1 MKITR
6 RQLRRIIK
14 EEKAKLMEAR
24 PRPQYRPGQS
34 LDPEVESALDDIRA
48 LDPDPV
54 RQHHEASVALG
65 KLHQA
70 IDGLISALGSEEARL
85 ELQGIVEDWQ

>member
-1 MKITR
+1 
-6 RQLRRIIK
+6 
-14 EEKAKLMEAR
+14 MEAR

-34 LDPEVESALDDIRA
+34 LDTEIESALDDIRA